1 LSESGKQRKEDKR
14 DSRLGKPNV
23 ALKLKRGC
31 ELLPNSGRKKPRIGY
46 GHSLTH
52 VSGQVNQIS
61 TNYGVGSGGPDQT
74 FARDVPVATFTKAS
88 KVAIQSSHS
97 PRSTT
102 ANAWFVEQHRTA
114 IWACD

>member
-1 LSESGKQRKEDKR
+1 MSESGKQRKEDKR

-23 ALKLKRGC
+23 ALKLKKGC
-31 ELLPNSGRKKPRIGY
+31 ELLPNNDSKKPRLGR
-46 GHSLTH
+46 GHSAIRVFGLE
-52 VSGQVNQIS
+52 SQIS
-61 TNYGVGSGGPDQT
+61 TNYGVGLGGPDQT